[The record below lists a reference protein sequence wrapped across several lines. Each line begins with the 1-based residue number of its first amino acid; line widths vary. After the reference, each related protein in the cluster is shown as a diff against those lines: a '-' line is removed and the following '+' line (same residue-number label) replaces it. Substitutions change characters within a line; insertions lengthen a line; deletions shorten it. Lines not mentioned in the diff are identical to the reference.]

1 MPTDPGVR
9 HSECWLRLNHGKGS
23 GYPVWGDFSEEPGY
37 MENNLYRPR
46 SCGDKEK
53 SSVTKI
59 LVIEDE
65 AVMREE
71 ILEWLRLEEY
81 EALGAEDGMA
91 GVEEACRYL
100 PDLIV
105 SDIMMPYLDGYGVL
119 LEVHANP
126 TTVHIPFI
134 FLTAKAAHE
143 DIRKGM
149 ELGADD
155 YITKPFT
162 RLELLQAIQARLV
175 RKAVQEQAYFDKFA
189 HLRQAIAQE
198 QEHQILKAKL
208 VAMFSHDFANSLT
221 SILMTNS
228 LLRSYGERMDE
239 SRRLAHL
246 NRIEASTRRL
256 LQMLDDLL
264 IVAQI
269 ETGNLSLEPELLN
282 ARQFVQR
289 FQEDVQAIYA
299 ENFEIVLENRIRS
312 TVIVDLRLLRLI
324 VANLVANAVKKS
336 PRGSTVCIH
345 LAQNETDLILTVYD
359 QATDLPETDHLRL
372 FDAVVRRTST
382 GDLSIIGLELAIV
395 KQAVDLCG
403 GSIHLDHKEGVG
415 TTMTAKIPVIQDQE
429 FIHESPRELL
439 P

>member
-1 MPTDPGVR
+1 M
-9 HSECWLRLNHGKGS
+9 
-23 GYPVWGDFSEEPGY
+23 
-37 MENNLYRPR
+37 
-46 SCGDKEK
+46 
-53 SSVTKI
+53 TKI

-91 GVEEACRYL
+91 GVEAASRYL

-105 SDIMMPYLDGYGVL
+105 SDIMMPHLDGYGVL

-126 TTVHIPFI
+126 ATVNIPFI

-162 RLELLQAIQARLV
+162 RVELLHAIQARLA
-175 RKAVQEQAYFDKFA
+175 RKAVQEQDYQSKLD
-189 HLRQAIAQE
+189 HLRHAIAQE
-198 QEHQILKAKL
+198 HEHQILKAKL

-269 ETGNLSLEPELLN
+269 ETGNLSLEPELLH
-282 ARQFVQR
+282 ARQFIQR
-289 FQEDVQAIYA
+289 FQEDAQAIYA
-299 ENFEIVLENRIRS
+299 ENYQIELENRIHS
-312 TVIVDLRLLRLI
+312 PIVIDSRLLRLI
-324 VANLVANAVKKS
+324 VANLIANATKKS
-336 PRGSTVCIH
+336 PRGSTVCVS
-345 LAQNETDLILTVYD
+345 LEQNETELILTVQD
-359 QATDLPETDHLRL
+359 QATVLPEEGHFRL
-372 FDAVVRRTST
+372 FEAIIRRTSA

-403 GSIHLDHKEGVG
+403 GSIHLDSKEGVG
-415 TTMTAKIPVIQDQE
+415 STVVVKLPVPQDQR
-429 FIHESPRELL
+429 FTHQAPAEL
-439 P
+439 